1 MLWVVLAVVVVF
13 GVLGTVVVARG
24 RVAGRGR
31 TQALPRPDSSPIPMS
46 APAARDTARVRP
58 PVAPPNQV
66 LRVPASAARQPAR
79 PTLAPRPAPAA
90 PAARPAVAAPVK
102 PTVLV
107 VDDSA
112 TMQRSLEGL
121 FRQAGYSVACAA
133 DGQLALAWVESN
145 GMPAL
150 ITLDL
155 EMPNLNGVETLHAL
169 QQLSSQAPVHAVFIT
184 GKGPRLRETSGEL
197 GAIGYFNKPYDGP
210 ALLALAARV
219 APLPA

>member
-1 MLWVVLAVVVVF
+1 MLWVVLAVAVI
-13 GVLGTVVVARG
+13 GILGTVVIARG
-24 RVAGRGR
+24 RVAARER
-31 TQALPRPDSSPIPMS
+31 PALERAAPLARATVI
-46 APAARDTARVRP
+46 PAARDTARARP
-58 PVAPPNQV
+58 PAPPSIPSRQPV
-66 LRVPASAARQPAR
+66 RAVTPAKPAAATRAAAVPAAAPASAR
-79 PTLAPRPAPAA
+79 
-90 PAARPAVAAPVK
+90 

-121 FRQAGYSVACAA
+121 FRQAGYSVVCAA
-133 DGQLALAWVESN
+133 DGQLALAWVKSN

-155 EMPNLNGVETLHAL
+155 EMPNLNGVETLQAL
-169 QQLSSQAPVHAVFIT
+169 QQLPSQASVKAVFIT

>member
-1 MLWVVLAVVVVF
+1 MLWVVLAVAVI
-13 GVLGTVVVARG
+13 GILGTVVIARG
-24 RVAGRGR
+24 RVAARERPALGRAAPLTRATG
-31 TQALPRPDSSPIPMS
+31 I
-46 APAARDTARVRP
+46 PAARVTARARPPASSSIPTRP
-58 PVAPPNQV
+58 PVRAVTPAKPAAA
-66 LRVPASAARQPAR
+66 RVPAPAR
-79 PTLAPRPAPAA
+79 
-90 PAARPAVAAPVK
+90 

-121 FRQAGYSVACAA
+121 FRQAGYSVVCAA
-133 DGQLALAWVESN
+133 DGQLALAWVKSN

-155 EMPNLNGVETLHAL
+155 EMPNLNGVETLQAL
-169 QQLSSQAPVHAVFIT
+169 QQLPSQAPVKAVFIT

-197 GAIGYFNKPYDGP
+197 GAIGYFNKPYDRP

>member
-1 MLWVVLAVVVVF
+1 
-13 GVLGTVVVARG
+13 
-24 RVAGRGR
+24 
-31 TQALPRPDSSPIPMS
+31 
-46 APAARDTARVRP
+46 
-58 PVAPPNQV
+58 
-66 LRVPASAARQPAR
+66 
-79 PTLAPRPAPAA
+79 
-90 PAARPAVAAPVK
+90 VAAPVK

-169 QQLSSQAPVHAVFIT
+169 QQLPSQAPVQAVFIT